1 MKLKKTGFSMKLR
14 TRMLV
19 TILGSIVILLGSML
33 TVIGITTKNEA
44 MDTAISLS
52 QTSGEKIGANV
63 QLEFDKAIGVARSLA
78 ETTESLKQTGT
89 TNRNTVNTILKNVVD
104 NNPSYIGIWA
114 IWEPN
119 AFDGKDGVYRNAP
132 GSNENGRWIPYW
144 KRTEHGLELSTLT
157 SEDTESDNGFYATIK
172 SKGKEMILDPYS
184 EQIGGKDVMMT
195 SLVVPIKENGAVVGV
210 IGLDI
215 ELEYLQNMM
224 DQFKLYTTGFA
235 HIYSNQGTIVTNP
248 DKSVIGKKMNEAF
261 STANSKEIM
270 SAISQGSSYTG
281 NWEGNYLLYT
291 PISIGKTETPWSV
304 ATVVPMKEVTADSDR
319 LLTSIIAAGVIT
331 LLILG
336 AIIGLLTGSIVK
348 PLKQAVEVGE
358 YMARGDFTKELPEK
372 LLRRHDEIG
381 VLGRGFHEI
390 SKSMGAM
397 LGQVSLNASQVAA
410 ASQQISAGSEELAS
424 GSGDQAYAVQ
434 TINELFKEL
443 SSAINSVAA
452 SASSASELANKTAI
466 VADEGGAVVG
476 RSVEEMSTVSRQVLR
491 LEEDS
496 TRIGE
501 IIEVIDDIAE
511 QTNLLALNA
520 AIEAARAGDQGRGF
534 AVVADEVRKLA
545 ERSGE
550 ATKQITSI
558 IKGMQNNT
566 AETVKAVEAGVLST
580 EKSGEAFGNIS
591 TMVSES
597 ASRVMEIAA
606 ASEEQAAQAS
616 DVVAAIESISAATQE
631 TAASSEET
639 ASTAGALAELA
650 EELNRMVA
658 AFKI

>member
-1 MKLKKTGFSMKLR
+1 MKLR
-14 TRMLV
+14 ARMLV

-33 TVIGITTKNEA
+33 TFISMSTRNEA
-44 MDTAISLS
+44 MDTAFSLS
-52 QTSGEKIGANV
+52 QTAGEKIGANV
-63 QLEFDKAIGVARSLA
+63 RLEFDKVFEVARNLA
-78 ETTESLKQTGT
+78 VTTESLKQAGA
-89 TNRNTVNTILKNVVD
+89 TNRNMVNGILKNVVE
-104 NNPSYIGIWA
+104 NNSSYIGAWA

-119 AFDGKDGVYRNAP
+119 AFDGKDGLYRNLQ
-132 GSNENGRWIPYW
+132 GSDETGRWVPYL
-144 KRTEHGLELSTLT
+144 KRTTNGVELNTLKE
-157 SEDTESDNGFYATIK
+157 EDFGINDGFYETVK
-172 SKGKEMILDPYS
+172 SSGKEMILDPYTY
-184 EQIGGKDVMMT
+184 QIDGKDVMMT
-195 SLVVPIKENGAVVGV
+195 SIVAPIMEKGAVVGV
-210 IGLDI
+210 IGIDI
-215 ELEYLQNMM
+215 QMDYLQSMM
-224 DQFKLYTTGFA
+224 DQFKMYTTGFA
-235 HIYSNQGTIVTNP
+235 HIYSNTGTIVTNP
-248 DKSVIGKKMNEAF
+248 DKSVIGKKVDEAF
-261 STANSKEIM
+261 SIADVEKIKN
-270 SAISQGSSYTG
+270 AISQGNSYSG
-281 NWEGNYLLYT
+281 NWEGHYLLYT
-291 PISIGKTETPWSV
+291 PISVGKTETPWSV
-304 ATVVPMKEVTADSDR
+304 ATVVPMKEITANSDR
-319 LLTSIIAAGVIT
+319 LLTTTIITGVFT
-331 LLILG
+331 LLILA
-336 AIIGLLTGSIVK
+336 AIIVWLTGSIIK
-348 PLKQAVEVGE
+348 PLKQAVDVGE
-358 YMARGDFTKELPEK
+358 YMARGDFTKELPERV
-372 LLRRHDEIG
+372 LHRQDEIG

-390 SKSMGAM
+390 SQSMANM
-397 LGQVSLNASQVAA
+397 LGKVSMNASQVAA
-410 ASQQISAGSEELAS
+410 ASQQISAGAEELAS
-424 GSGDQAYAVQ
+424 GSSDQAHSVQ
-434 TINELFKEL
+434 TINELFREL
-443 SSAINSVAA
+443 SSAINSVAV
-452 SASSASELANKTAI
+452 SASSASELANKTAR

-476 RSVEEMSTVSRQVLR
+476 RSVEEMNTVSRQVLR

-591 TMVSES
+591 IMVSES

-616 DVVAAIESISAATQE
+616 DVVSAIESISAATEE

-639 ASTAGALAELA
+639 ASTSGALAELA